1 MASHLVIVPA
11 LNEEMTVGA
20 IIRGIR
26 EQTSSADIL
35 VVNDGSTDRTA
46 EIASSQQGIFLINHP
61 FNLGYGAA
69 LQTGFRFA
77 VKKGY
82 EYAFTMDADG
92 QHVPTSMSILVA
104 AMKKQNADVVIGSR
118 FIGSGYKIGFVRRT
132 GMRLFSLIA
141 KTYTGIDITDPTSG
155 FQLLNRRVFSYL
167 ANENSYPLDYPDA
180 NIIMA
185 LHRRKFKIVEA
196 PVTMRESMS
205 GKSMH
210 SGVSPV
216 FYVIKMFLAII
227 MVLVRRNPG

>member
-11 LNEEMTVGA
+11 LNEEMTVGD

-26 EQTSSADIL
+26 DQISSADVL

-46 EIASSQQGIFLINHP
+46 EIASSQQDIFLINHP

-82 EYAFTMDADG
+82 DYVFTMDADG
-92 QHVPTSMSILVA
+92 QHVPTSLSGLAA
-104 AMKKQNADVVIGSR
+104 AMEESKADVVIGSR
-118 FIGSGYKIGFVRRT
+118 FLGDGYDVGFARRA

-141 KTYTGIDITDPTSG
+141 RTYTGIDITDPTSG

-167 ANENSYPLDYPDA
+167 ANESNYPLDYPDV
-180 NIIMA
+180 NIILA
-185 LHRRKFKIVEA
+185 LHRRKFRIVEA
-196 PVTMRESMS
+196 PVAMRESMS

-227 MVLVRRNPG
+227 MVLVRRSPG